1 MIINEGYLRK
11 LVRESILNI
20 IDEDFNP
27 AFDRSKRTESDNIS
41 RIWDEIDRKQE
52 KLYNMVFG
60 ELSEKLYDITK
71 AKADAMVKNDKGNG
85 FKTKKDA
92 YLKVPLNVVSAGNS
106 KLPSN
111 VLIANMSSS
120 LMCPS
125 YYLGICT
132 IKNCACYAQTDE
144 NRFSERGDDPKAKVL
159 QNRWQTDLMH
169 TQMLQQYQH
178 GNKKPYKEYFRL
190 IELYIQLGNAYSANI
205 CKEEIEKLEFEKRRK
220 LTKEERDII
229 IFRFSRNKITDIRL
243 NETGDFQ
250 CQTAVELWD
259 AFARKIKRK
268 YGIGTHAYT
277 ARQLDFS
284 DAAKNIAINPSHGNI
299 NLGDTKPRYF
309 KAVNDEEY
317 DRLAEVELNEN
328 YQPILD
334 KRSPEGKLYYKCPCN
349 DKDKNGKKCDMCRV
363 CFQPNKTGKEYTIYC
378 RLHGMK
384 NARGLKNLF
393 TRDEIESVMKKMEKN
408 GWFTKPE
415 KETYHGKYNQD
426 KIDKNSKITQRM
438 RQSGRKK

>member
-1 MIINEGYLRK
+1 MIVNEEYLRK
-11 LVRESILNI
+11 LIRESILNI

-27 AFDRSKRTESDNIS
+27 AFDRSNRTKSENLG

-52 KLYNMVFG
+52 ELYNMVFG

-71 AKADAMVKNDKGNG
+71 AKADAMVKNDKDNG
-85 FKTKKDA
+85 HNTTTSN
-92 YLKVPLNVVSAGNS
+92 YLKVPFSVVSAGNE
-106 KLPSN
+106 KLPSS

-132 IKNCACYAQTDE
+132 IRNSACYAQRAE
-144 NRFSERGDDPKAKVL
+144 NQYSGREEDTKAKVL

-178 GNKKPYKEYFRL
+178 GNKEPMKKYFNL
-190 IELYIQLGNAYSANI
+190 VETYIQLGNAYSANI
-205 CKEEIEKLEFEKRRK
+205 YKQEIKRLERLKKRK
-220 LTKEERDII
+220 LTKEEKDII
-229 IFRFSRNKITDIRL
+229 ILSCSEHRISDIRL
-243 NETGDFQ
+243 NETGDFH
-250 CQTAVELWD
+250 CQLAVKLWN
-259 AFARKIKRK
+259 AFARKMKKK

-309 KAVNDEEY
+309 KAVSDEEY

-334 KRSPEGKLYYKCPCN
+334 KRSPEGKLYYKCPCG
-349 DKDKNGKKCDMCRV
+349 DKESKCNLCGV
-363 CFQPNKTGKEYTIYC
+363 CFHPNETGKEYTIYV
-378 RLHGMK
+378 RYHGVK
-384 NARGLKNLF
+384 NARGFKNIF
-393 TRDEIESVMKKMEKN
+393 TKNEISSVMNALENN
-408 GWFTKPE
+408 GWFSEPE
-415 KETYHGKYNQD
+415 KETYHTTNNQKRLD
-426 KIDKNSKITQRM
+426 KISNVTQRM